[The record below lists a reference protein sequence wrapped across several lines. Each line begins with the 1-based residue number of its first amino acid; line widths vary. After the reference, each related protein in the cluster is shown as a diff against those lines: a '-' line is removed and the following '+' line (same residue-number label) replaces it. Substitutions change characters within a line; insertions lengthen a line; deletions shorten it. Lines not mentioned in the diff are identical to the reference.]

1 MTGKEATE
9 GTSLSAATS
18 LGVAIGEREPKIHQ
32 IVIIALVTAVFALVW
47 FASLSILNTAVW
59 KNDFITANRCQS
71 DAVGVQDRRFVGS
84 KFHRGFEA
92 LKGQSRLFPGD

>member
-59 KNDFITANRCQS
+59 KNDFITANRWTIPVLVLFFHCSS
-71 DAVGVQDRRFVGS
+71 DFAVNISVRRT
-84 KFHRGFEA
+84 
-92 LKGQSRLFPGD
+92 